1 MKILVTI
8 FAIFFCLTCSGQKV
22 DFFTLS
28 GNINRDSGLVTLMPG
43 GFYQDYPELLNFKPV
58 SVSHGKFIIREW
70 LKYSIYVYQDFSS
83 GTQRYITDRFYLE
96 PGAQYIECHA
106 DSQREIVNI
115 QNAAMAEFNT
125 AYCSNEYHLIDT
137 VSDYYKRWALKKIYL
152 YRYSQK
158 HPDSY
163 VALWQISQY
172 LGDGYNRWLDSA
184 YTVLSPGIRNT
195 ETGKLIG
202 AGMKKLALIDTG
214 RIFPEL
220 TLIDLQGNPK
230 KISFSRHLSKYTLV
244 DFWFAHCSACN
255 SEFPT
260 YMELYNTYHDKGFS
274 IFGLSIDSSSSD
286 IQAWKEII
294 KTRPLR
300 WDQYRTNKRT
310 VDDLRISVYPS
321 NFLLDSS
328 GKIIAINLGSNEVA
342 DLIRTKL
349 N

>member
-1 MKILVTI
+1 M
-8 FAIFFCLTCSGQKV
+8 V
-22 DFFTLS
+22 DSFTLS

-58 SVSHGKFIIREW
+58 PVSHGKFIIRER
-70 LKYSIYVYQDFSS
+70 LKYPIYVSLDFSS
-83 GTQRYITDRFYLE
+83 GTQRYITDRFFIE
-96 PGAQYIECHA
+96 PGAQHIECNA

-137 VSDYYKRWALKKIYL
+137 VSDFYKRWALKKIYL
-152 YRYSQK
+152 YRYAQN

-163 VALWQISQY
+163 VALWQMSRY
-172 LGDGYNRWLDSA
+172 LDNGYNKWLDSA
-184 YTVLSPGIRNT
+184 YAVLSAEVKNT

-202 AGMKKLALIDTG
+202 ADLKKLELIDTG
-214 RIFPEL
+214 KLFPKL
-220 TLIDLQGNPK
+220 TLTDIHGNPK
-230 KISFSRHLSKYTLV
+230 KISFSGPLSKYTLV

-255 SEFPT
+255 GEFPT
-260 YMELYNTYHDKGFS
+260 YIELYNKYHDKGFS
-274 IFGLSIDSSSSD
+274 IVGISIDSSSSN

-300 WDQYRTNKRT
+300 WDQYRTNKKT
-310 VDDLRISVYPS
+310 VDDFRISGYPS

-328 GKIIAINLGSNEVA
+328 GKIIAVNLLSSEIA
-342 DLIRTKL
+342 DLIRIKL